1 MANSFTC
8 NASWRLDLFL
18 TTTLSASR
26 NQVAHLI
33 KTHGVLVNG
42 TSVHK
47 TGFKLQ
53 AGDVVEVRE
62 VEAPTPEVVAVD
74 FEIPILYEDDHLMVL
89 NKPPLLTV
97 HPAPSVKE
105 ATVVDWLRAR
115 GFSLSTLSGEERH
128 GIVHRLDKE
137 TSGALV
143 IAKTNEAHRALAAQ
157 LENKSMGRYYVAL
170 IDLPLK
176 APCVVDKPI
185 ARNPKNRLKMGIV
198 EGGREAKSAFC
209 KLALGN
215 NGATEL
221 IGAKLFSGRTHQIR
235 VHLESLSRHI
245 LGDTLY
251 GFKSQKATIPRVM
264 LHAYALYLEHPVTK
278 APMQWCAPLY
288 EDFETQLHQYFTQEE
303 RDEALLFT
311 DFTHRFDGVDEWVSK
326 GTSSA
331 RRTCD

>member
-1 MANSFTC
+1 MVNAFTC
-8 NASWRLDLFL
+8 KDASRLDIFL
-18 TTTLSASR
+18 TSTVAASR

-33 KTHGVLVNG
+33 KTHGVIVNG
-42 TSVHK
+42 TVVCK

-53 AGDVVEVRE
+53 AGDKVEVPE
-62 VEAPTPEVVAVD
+62 VETPAPEAVAVD
-74 FEIPILYEDDHLMVL
+74 FEIPILYEDAHILVL
-89 NKPPLLTV
+89 NKPPFLTV

-143 IAKTNEAHRALAAQ
+143 VAKTNEAHRALALQ
-157 LENKSMGRYYVAL
+157 LENKTMGRYYVAL

-176 APCVVDKPI
+176 DSCVVDKPI

-209 KLALGN
+209 KLAVGKN
-215 NGATEL
+215 STTEL

-264 LHAYALYLEHPVTK
+264 LHAYALYLDHPITQK
-278 APMQWCAPLY
+278 PMQWCAPLY
-288 EDFETQLHQYFTQEE
+288 EDFETQLHNYFTQEE
-303 RDEALLFT
+303 IDEALLFT
-311 DFTHRFDGVDEWVSK
+311 ALACRFDGADEWMPK
-326 GTSSA
+326 GSSA
-331 RRTCD
+331 ARNSLH